1 MPKRGHDLDSE
12 IDPLFQLPLAE
23 FTGARNALAARL
35 RKEGR
40 AVEAGRVKAL
50 AKPPAPA
57 WAVNQLYW
65 REPKSF
71 ETLLA
76 SGERVRRAQ
85 TGKLR
90 NVSLRA
96 VLDEKKQL
104 MTVLLAR
111 AAAILAAGGHAASTD
126 VMRRVS
132 TTLESL
138 AAWGERDDV
147 PKAGRLTA
155 DLDPPGF
162 ETLAEL
168 MGGQKPEPA
177 KVLPFRAGK
186 PVEEPAAVHARAR
199 EAVQAA
205 EKALRAA
212 RREAEQ
218 AEAALTKAVARTAA
232 VEKQKQE
239 IEARYSEA
247 KEQSRAAA
255 SEVKKRAQ
263 TIADAERALAKAR
276 AALDGSRE

>member
-1 MPKRGHDLDSE
+1 MPKRGFDLDAE

-35 RKEGR
+35 KKEGR
-40 AVEAGRVKAL
+40 AVEAARVKAL
-50 AKPPAPA
+50 VKPPAPA

-65 REPKSF
+65 QDPKSF
-71 ETLLA
+71 EALLTA
-76 SGERVRRAQ
+76 GERIRRAQ

-90 NVSLRA
+90 NADLRA
-96 VLDEKKQL
+96 LLDEKKQL
-104 MTVLLAR
+104 MTMLITR
-111 AAAILAAGGHAASTD
+111 ASAILAAGGHAASAE

-138 AAWGERDDV
+138 AAWGERDGV

-162 ETLAEL
+162 DTLSEL
-168 MGGQKPEPA
+168 MGGKKLEPA
-177 KVLPFRAGK
+177 KLLPFRNPK
-186 PVEEPAAVHARAR
+186 PVEDPTAVHARAR
-199 EAVQAA
+199 EAVQTADR
-205 EKALRAA
+205 ALRAA

-218 AEAALTKAVARTAA
+218 AEAALTKANTRTAA

-247 KEQSRAAA
+247 KEQWRAAA
-255 SEVKKRAQ
+255 SEVKKSAQ
-263 TIADAERALAKAR
+263 TVADAERALAKAQ
-276 AALDGSRE
+276 AALAGSSK

>member
-1 MPKRGHDLDSE
+1 MGGD
-12 IDPLFQLPLAE
+12 
-23 FTGARNALAARL
+23 
-35 RKEGR
+35 
-40 AVEAGRVKAL
+40 
-50 AKPPAPA
+50 
-57 WAVNQLYW
+57 QLYW
-65 REPKSF
+65 QDPKSF

-76 SGERVRRAQ
+76 AGERVRRAQ
-85 TGKLR
+85 TGKLM
-90 NVSLRA
+90 NVSLRV
-96 VLDEKKQL
+96 VLDEKKHL
-104 MTVLLAR
+104 MTALITR
-111 AAAILAAGGHAASTD
+111 AAAILAAGGHAASAD

-138 AAWGERDDV
+138 AAWGERDGV

-162 ETLAEL
+162 DTLAEL
-168 MGGQKPEPA
+168 MGGKKLEPA
-177 KVLPFRAGK
+177 KVLPFRSPR
-186 PVEEPAAVHARAR
+186 PVEDPTAAHARAR

-212 RREAEQ
+212 RREAEH
-218 AEAALTKAVARTAA
+218 AEAALTKANARTAA

-263 TIADAERALAKAR
+263 TVADAERALAKA
-276 AALDGSRE
+276 ATALSRRGG

>member
-1 MPKRGHDLDSE
+1 MPKRGSDLDAE
-12 IDPLFQLPLAE
+12 IDPLFQLPLGE

-35 RKEGR
+35 AKEGR
-40 AVEAGRVKAL
+40 AVEAKRVKAL

-57 WAVNQLYW
+57 WAVNQLHW
-65 REPKSF
+65 QDPKSF
-71 ETLLA
+71 AALLTA
-76 SGERVRRAQ
+76 GERVRRAQ

-90 NVSLRA
+90 NADLRA
-96 VLDEKKQL
+96 LLDEKKQL
-104 MTVLLAR
+104 MKALLAK
-111 AAAILAAGGHAASTD
+111 ASAILAASGHAASAD
-126 VMRRVS
+126 AMRRVS

-138 AAWGERDDV
+138 AAWGERDGV

-162 ETLAEL
+162 DTLAEL
-168 MGGQKPEPA
+168 MGGKKPEPVN
-177 KVLPFRAGK
+177 VLPFRSPK
-186 PVEEPAAVHARAR
+186 PVEDPAAARARAR

-218 AEAALTKAVARTAA
+218 ADAALTKANARTAA
-232 VEKQKQE
+232 IEKQKQE

-263 TIADAERALAKAR
+263 TVADAERALAKAR
-276 AALDGSRE
+276 AALGGRSE